1 MVCIYIYISPYNGI
15 LYMCKK
21 LEISFYAICVTK
33 EGKDC
38 VSLGLYIHFLKIS
51 EKI

>member
-1 MVCIYIYISPYNGI
+1 MVCIYMYISPYNGI

-33 EGKDC
+33 EGKAVLVLVC
-38 VSLGLYIHFLKIS
+38 IYIF
-51 EKI
+51 